1 MRRKILAEG
10 RPLGQPL
17 LHRSVAE
24 MRGFGAYEI
33 ELRFA
38 AGAPGVA
45 VKAAPGTFQEAIQ
58 IAKASAADA
67 GADRYCITGEF
78 GHERGW

>member
-10 RPLGQPL
+10 RPAGQPL

-24 MRGFGAYEI
+24 MRGFGGYGI

-38 AGAPGVA
+38 SGIPRRV
-45 VKAAPGTFQEAIQ
+45 VPAAPASLQEAIQ
-58 IAKASAADA
+58 IAKASAVDA
-67 GADRYCITGEF
+67 GADLYCITGEF
-78 GHERGW
+78 GHALA